1 MLHGKLVLV
10 LFAELCVS
18 SAGFAG
24 HAQGAPLPTP
34 VRFHLGDDAS
44 WADPKLDDSS
54 WSLAVDGHLPPSTS
68 KTGGYIWSRLRVTV
82 PKAATEPLALRWSA
96 PQEGA
101 DVQEVFV
108 NGVPVGRTG
117 DFPPHLKIRMVS
129 QNAVLDLP
137 AGVAPPG
144 TVAEVAI
151 RGWTMIGR
159 PTQVTGISIDTR
171 TLQYA
176 LAGELRAQNLLG
188 YMPQFAMSL
197 LLEVLGLA
205 VLTLGLWSGRKELL
219 LCAIWLVIM
228 PVYLTSIS
236 LSSLVSGV
244 NLRVFQ
250 TIFTL
255 LNALGMAVVV
265 EFIWTVQGFRDRRSL
280 WLARALWVLTGSS
293 DIALLVFL
301 DDGRIA
307 AKISVLTISFLF
319 AFNVLLVCADLVA
332 LAGRGRNRAIAAADL
347 LISVGFFLNVT
358 GHQIKV
364 PALRTDFFGAA
375 FYLSSVV
382 IAALLIRQTWES
394 WKKNDD
400 LRIEIAA
407 ARELQQQLVPLSL
420 PSMAGL
426 ELEAAY
432 MPALEVGGDFYQ
444 VMKQRDGAALI
455 LVGDVSGKGLRAAM
469 TGVLT
474 IGAARVLNENVEG
487 PAELLTRLN
496 HEMMRSSMEGFV
508 TCLCAVIG
516 RDGRLRLANAGHLAP
531 YLNGE
536 EMPVESGL
544 PLGIMAGVEYS
555 ETVMALSQGDS
566 LTFLSDGVVEAQNP
580 AGELFG
586 FARTKALATRRAEEI
601 ALAAKAFGQADD
613 ITVLTLGFAPVP

>member
-1 MLHGKLVLV
+1 M
-10 LFAELCVS
+10 
-18 SAGFAG
+18 
-24 HAQGAPLPTP
+24 
-34 VRFHLGDDAS
+34 
-44 WADPKLDDSS
+44 
-54 WSLAVDGHLPPSTS
+54 
-68 KTGGYIWSRLRVTV
+68 TV
-82 PKAATEPLALRWSA
+82 PKSATEPLAVRWIA
-96 PQEGA
+96 PQDGA

-117 DFPPHLKIRMVS
+117 DFPPHLKIGMVS
-129 QNAVLDLP
+129 QNIVFDLP
-137 AGVAPPG
+137 TGVAPTG

-151 RGWTMIGR
+151 RGWTMVGR
-159 PTQVTGISIDTR
+159 PTQVTGISIDSA
-171 TLQYA
+171 A
-176 LAGELRAQNLLG
+176 LEHAIAGELRTKNLLG
-188 YMPQFAMSL
+188 YMPQFAVSL

-205 VLTLGLWSGRKELL
+205 VLILGLWSGRKELL

-244 NLRVFQ
+244 NLRLFQ
-250 TIFTL
+250 TMFTL

-265 EFIWTVQGFRDRRSL
+265 EFIWTVQGFRDQRSL

-293 DIALLVFL
+293 DIALLAFL

-307 AKISVLTISFLF
+307 AKIAFLSISFLF
-319 AFNVLLVCADLVA
+319 AFNVLLVCADLLA

-364 PALRTDFFGAA
+364 PGLRTDFFGAA

-382 IAALLIRQTWES
+382 IAGLLIRQTWDA

-420 PSMAGL
+420 PSVAGL
-426 ELEAAY
+426 QLEAAY

-474 IGAARVLNENVEG
+474 IGAARVLNEDVEG
-487 PAELLTRLN
+487 PGELLTRLN

-516 RDGRLRLANAGHLAP
+516 RDGTLRLANAGHLAP

-536 EMPVESGL
+536 ELPVESGL
-544 PLGIMAGVEYS
+544 PLGIVAGCEYS
-555 ETVMALSQGDS
+555 ETVLGLSQGDS
-566 LTFLSDGVVEAQNP
+566 LTFLSDGVVEAQNT

-586 FARTKALATRRAEEI
+586 FARTKALAMRRAEEI

-613 ITVLTLGFAPVP
+613 ITVLTLGFAPVS

>member
-1 MLHGKLVLV
+1 
-10 LFAELCVS
+10 
-18 SAGFAG
+18 
-24 HAQGAPLPTP
+24 
-34 VRFHLGDDAS
+34 
-44 WADPKLDDSS
+44 
-54 WSLAVDGHLPPSTS
+54 
-68 KTGGYIWSRLRVTV
+68 VTV
-82 PKAATEPLALRWSA
+82 PKSATEPLAVRWIA
-96 PQEGA
+96 PQDGA

-117 DFPPHLKIRMVS
+117 DFPPHLKIGMVS
-129 QNAVLDLP
+129 QNIVFDLP
-137 AGVAPPG
+137 TGVAPTG

-151 RGWTMIGR
+151 RGWTMVGR
-159 PTQVTGISIDTR
+159 PTQVTGISIDSA
-171 TLQYA
+171 A
-176 LAGELRAQNLLG
+176 LEHAIAGELRTKNLLG
-188 YMPQFAMSL
+188 YMPQFAVSL

-205 VLTLGLWSGRKELL
+205 VLILGLWSGRKELL

-244 NLRVFQ
+244 NLRLFQ
-250 TIFTL
+250 TMFTL

-265 EFIWTVQGFRDRRSL
+265 EFIWTVQGFRDQRSL

-293 DIALLVFL
+293 DIALLAFL

-307 AKISVLTISFLF
+307 AKIAFLSISFLF
-319 AFNVLLVCADLVA
+319 AFNVLLVCADLLA

-364 PALRTDFFGAA
+364 PGLRTDFFGAA

-382 IAALLIRQTWES
+382 IAGLLIRQTWDA

-420 PSMAGL
+420 PSVAGL
-426 ELEAAY
+426 QLEAAY

-474 IGAARVLNENVEG
+474 IGAARVLNEDVEG
-487 PAELLTRLN
+487 PGELLTRLN

-516 RDGRLRLANAGHLAP
+516 RDGTLRLANAGHLAP

-536 EMPVESGL
+536 ELPVESGL
-544 PLGIMAGVEYS
+544 PLGIVAGCEYS
-555 ETVMALSQGDS
+555 ETVLGLSQGDS
-566 LTFLSDGVVEAQNP
+566 LTFLSDGVVEAQNT

-586 FARTKALATRRAEEI
+586 FARTKALAMRRAEEI

-613 ITVLTLGFAPVP
+613 ITVLTLGFAPVS

>member
-1 MLHGKLVLV
+1 
-10 LFAELCVS
+10 
-18 SAGFAG
+18 
-24 HAQGAPLPTP
+24 
-34 VRFHLGDDAS
+34 
-44 WADPKLDDSS
+44 
-54 WSLAVDGHLPPSTS
+54 
-68 KTGGYIWSRLRVTV
+68 V
-82 PKAATEPLALRWSA
+82 PKSATEPLAVRWIA
-96 PQEGA
+96 PQDGA

-117 DFPPHLKIRMVS
+117 DFPPHLKIGMVS
-129 QNAVLDLP
+129 QNIVFDLP
-137 AGVAPPG
+137 TGVAPTG

-151 RGWTMIGR
+151 RGWTMVGR
-159 PTQVTGISIDTR
+159 PTQVTGISIDSA
-171 TLQYA
+171 A
-176 LAGELRAQNLLG
+176 LEHAIAGELRTKNLLG
-188 YMPQFAMSL
+188 YMPQFAVSL

-205 VLTLGLWSGRKELL
+205 VLILGLWSGRKELL

-244 NLRVFQ
+244 NLRLFQ
-250 TIFTL
+250 TMFTL

-265 EFIWTVQGFRDRRSL
+265 EFIWTVQGFRDQRSL

-293 DIALLVFL
+293 DIALLAFL

-307 AKISVLTISFLF
+307 AKIAFLSISFLF
-319 AFNVLLVCADLVA
+319 AFNVLLVCADLLA

-364 PALRTDFFGAA
+364 PGLRTDFFGAA

-382 IAALLIRQTWES
+382 IAGLLIRQTWDA

-420 PSMAGL
+420 PSVAGL
-426 ELEAAY
+426 QLEAAY

-474 IGAARVLNENVEG
+474 IGAARVLNEDVEG
-487 PAELLTRLN
+487 PGELLTRLN

-516 RDGRLRLANAGHLAP
+516 RDGTLRLANAGHLAP

-536 EMPVESGL
+536 ELPVESGL
-544 PLGIMAGVEYS
+544 PLGIVAGCEYS
-555 ETVMALSQGDS
+555 ETVLGLSQGDS
-566 LTFLSDGVVEAQNP
+566 LTFLSDGVVEAQNT

-586 FARTKALATRRAEEI
+586 FARTKALAMRRAEEI

-613 ITVLTLGFAPVP
+613 ITVLTLGFAPVS